1 MTNDEKKA
9 QIDKGTVIQVTGETV
24 GDWEGCLLVV
34 DEVKPWGV
42 QAGMHIPGKGEAFIR
57 LKWEDIDYIGQ
68 SYFMFGS
75 GGAKNESDGKD

>member
-9 QIDKGTVIQVTGETV
+9 QIDKGTVIQVTGENV

-42 QAGMHIPGKGEAFIR
+42 QAGMHIPEKGAAFIR

-68 SYFMFGS
+68 SYFMFGA
-75 GGAKNESDGKD
+75 GGDKNESNGKD